1 MYGAVCDDYQCV
13 ARGAVCDALRA
24 TRNATQSPHTPAAD
38 RNHPRQFIPTFIS
51 KFTPILNIGWKTPF
65 IALIEHGEQIILH
78 CGISDQPSGRGACP
92 SGAHPLG
99 GPQGSL
105 EGCTQVL
112 YRRKWYIIYVS
123 LLIIF
128 I

>member
-1 MYGAVCDDYQCV
+1 MLSVMTTNAWLVEQS
-13 ARGAVCDALRA
+13 A
-24 TRNATQSPHTPAAD
+24 THCAQHATQRSQYRGHAAAD